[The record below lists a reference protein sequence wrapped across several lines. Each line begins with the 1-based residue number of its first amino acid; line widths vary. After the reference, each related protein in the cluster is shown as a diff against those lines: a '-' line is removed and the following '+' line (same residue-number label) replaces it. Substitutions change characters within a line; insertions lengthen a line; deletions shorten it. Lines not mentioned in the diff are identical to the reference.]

1 MSLAAWAESG
11 GASSEERALSQW
23 ADSQDRDR
31 ASIALARLAALPP
44 FPKKPWRVLVPFP
57 YEDREK
63 LYKHEFDAHFIHA
76 RIEAAAD
83 HIVDFPLEWVV
94 AIQHS
99 VEPARVVEY
108 ILNPQLME
116 AGARHPKHGG
126 RIDYPI
132 VLRVHGVNACYDG
145 HHRLTAAY
153 LLGDRT
159 IPVRLVDL
167 EDEGEAST

>member
-11 GASSEERALSQW
+11 GASSEERALAQW
-23 ADSQDRDR
+23 AESHDKDR
-31 ASIALARLAALPP
+31 ASIALARLASLPP
-44 FPKKPWRVLVPFP
+44 WPKKPWRVVVPFP
-57 YEDREK
+57 YVDRDA
-63 LYKHEFDAHFIHA
+63 LYKREFDPGYVHQ

-83 HIVDFPLEWVV
+83 HVVDFPLDWLV

-108 ILNPQLME
+108 ILNPRLME
-116 AGARHPKHGG
+116 AGMRHPNHKGLVDH
-126 RIDYPI
+126 P
-132 VLRVHGVNACYDG
+132 VVVRVHGVNACYDG
-145 HHRLTAAY
+145 HHRATAAR

-167 EDEGEAST
+167 EGDLGEET